1 MRPWVQIPPGTG
13 LFLNFSSLHLYLIIV
28 SWNRAREEFTTP
40 LIFPI
45 KMLSCATKGKP
56 SLAMY
61 IDLAK
66 TLLYCY
72 LSSLIRHETVLF
84 GAKLINQSALF
95 PRLCSSNRD
104 YSWKWFILQTWS
116 WASPSWSTLPLTL
129 KSLFAPTTVNKTET
143 WAPRTESEWKWHKPS
158 SVS

>member
-1 MRPWVQIPPGTG
+1 
-13 LFLNFSSLHLYLIIV
+13 
-28 SWNRAREEFTTP
+28 
-40 LIFPI
+40 
-45 KMLSCATKGKP
+45 MLSCATKGKP

-116 WASPSWSTLPLTL
+116 WASPSWSTLPLTS
-129 KSLFAPTTVNKTET
+129 KSLFAPTTVNKTEL
-143 WAPRTESEWKWHKPS
+143 WAPRIQSPNENDISLLVPPKSLFCTLSCFASSGMAKNMFFSIRKIS
-158 SVS
+158 SVAPPWGTW